1 MNKIPQDRL
10 QLEKILVYLY
20 SLNVVNFLSEILQ
33 Y

>member
-10 QLEKILVYLY
+10 QLEKILVFLY
-20 SLNVVNFLSEILQ
+20 PLNVVYFLSEILQ

>member
-10 QLEKILVYLY
+10 QLEKIPVFLY
-20 SLNVVNFLSEILQ
+20 PLNVVNFLSEILQ